1 MENYIK
7 AGKIPPRSKI
17 VMTPSNELAQ
27 KLKPLIGTAIPM
39 TGKSKTDGSNFRK
52 IVTKH
57 LLETYM
63 PDASEDYEIEVPKG
77 KGLPKFLR
85 ECIDTYIVTTG
96 KNYNL
101 QVWNRNPVSE
111 SILVDLKNGEYL
123 RAKDIRFVFGK
134 INPEGYIEAIA
145 ILTPEYIENKFGKFG
160 KQTVKQQ
167 LIISDKKRNDIIQN
181 GGMVIQDSN
190 LSDELFA
197 EENSTIAEGVSIQ
210 DEPDKILSV
219 KAIEKKVKEKLVGEK
234 LDFQLSTKLK
244 GQQLERMVA
253 YLLGYNESAQRNLEG
268 GYPDI
273 RNQMLEVK
281 VQDSPTVDLGRYSP
295 QFEEQIYKNFT
306 TRTIRYLIALTN
318 AASGKIDSLVI
329 SPGEELGKHFT
340 YVSEKSFKCQRS
352 IPMSFF
358 DELKG
363 KSVFNP

>member
-7 AGKIPPRSKI
+7 EGKIPPRSKF
-17 VMTPSNELAQ
+17 VMTPPDELAQ
-27 KLKPLIGTAIPM
+27 KLKSLIGTSIQM
-39 TGKSKTDGSNFRK
+39 TGKAKTDGSNFRK

-57 LLETYM
+57 LLEMYM
-63 PDASEDYEIEVPKG
+63 PEASEDYEIEVPKG

-85 ECIDTYIVTTG
+85 EYIDTYIVTTG
-96 KNYNL
+96 KSYNL

-111 SILVDLKNGEYL
+111 SILIDLKNGEYL
-123 RAKDIRFVFGK
+123 RSKDIRFVFGK
-134 INPEGYIEAIA
+134 VSQEGCIEAIVVM
-145 ILTPEYIENKFGKFG
+145 TPEHIENKFGKFG

-181 GGMVIQDSN
+181 GGMIIQDSN
-190 LSDELFA
+190 LSEELFA
-197 EENSTIAEGVSIQ
+197 DENSTITEGISIQ
-210 DEPDKILSV
+210 DEPDKIFSV

-234 LDFQLSTKLK
+234 LDFQSSTKLK

-253 YLLGYNESAQRNLEG
+253 YLLGYNESAQKNLEG

-281 VQDSPTVDLGRYSP
+281 VQDSPTIDLGRYSP

-318 AASGKIDSLVI
+318 AASGKIDGLVI